1 MRVQQKAQQQ
11 GFTLIELMIV
21 VAIVA
26 ILAGVGVPSYQKY
39 MAKAQFVEVVS
50 TTGLPKDQVVECFQ
64 TTSRTAE
71 VCASQADAIL
81 LDSFDTAIIEKIET
95 TFVETPLKTVTVTTT
110 TTEDSVFKGITH
122 SMIGTRLANGRVTWV
137 LDENSTCVAAALC

>member
-1 MRVQQKAQQQ
+1 MKKQQQ

-26 ILAGVGVPSYQKY
+26 ILAGVGIPSYQKY
-39 MAKAQFVEVVS
+39 MTKAKFVEVVN

-64 TTSRTAE
+64 TTDRTAE

-81 LDSFDTAIIEKIET
+81 KDSFDTAIIEKVET

-110 TTEDSVFKGITH
+110 TTAASVFKGVTH
-122 SMIGTRLANGRVTWV
+122 SMIGTELATGLVTWK
-137 LDENSTCVAAALC
+137 LDETSTCVAAALC

>member
-26 ILAGVGVPSYQKY
+26 ILAGVGIPSYQKY

-64 TTSRTAE
+64 TTNRTAE

-81 LDSFDTAIIEKIET
+81 LNSFDTAIIDKVET
-95 TFVETPLKTVTVTTT
+95 TFTETPLKTVTVTTT
-110 TTEDSVFKGITH
+110 TTVGSVFKGVTH
-122 SMIGTRLANGRVTWV
+122 AMVGTELSTGLVTWK
-137 LDENSTCVAAALC
+137 LDESSTCVAAALC